1 MVKDLYEWIKSIKFK
16 YVLLLSG
23 ADASR
28 GNDKLLERFILFFF
42 IYYYFFYFILLI
54 KLYDYI

>member
-42 IYYYFFYFILLI
+42 IYYYFFLFIIIFFILF
-54 KLYDYI
+54 Y